1 MRGALGPILT
11 TGVALTAAG
20 VVVANPVIP
29 PRSDVQIPA
38 IQLSAGSGDALGMLD
53 EDFLNAIAPAPPQ
66 STNPFVIIKD
76 LITSLAADATY
87 LGTNAIV
94 DAFVAGATAVTQPEL
109 TALSV
114 PYIPNPPY
122 PDFEGTVA
130 ALGPVSP
137 LSEPLEALAAPE
149 LVLPAGGV
157 ADLTP
162 VVAEVVHAVVSDV
175 SYVGH
180 QLVTAAFAAGAVL
193 AAEPGLIVDTL
204 RALVNGD
211 VREALETAVKV
222 VVAPLGPPRMIL
234 DALRTV
240 VEQRLPAF
248 PAVELP
254 VFAMPAPKTPGPG
267 SSLAAHPIAPNTG
280 PVLNAGATLNDGAA
294 VDGTERKPDG
304 VEAPLGASRPS
315 VGSILDDGVSTADG
329 LAAQAPAADGSSTAA
344 TTAAGGTDLSDG
356 NKSVPTRPIRRS
368 GRLGAGQAGDAL
380 AAVGDQV
387 QTALQNVGDAAG
399 NVTGKLTGRTAR
411 TASGSDSGR

>member
-1 MRGALGPILT
+1 MRGAFGPILT
-11 TGVALTAAG
+11 TGVALTAAA

-114 PYIPNPPY
+114 PYVPSAPAY
-122 PDFEGTVA
+122 LGFEGAVPA
-130 ALGPVSP
+130 PAPVGPWSVP
-137 LSEPLEALAAPE
+137 METLATSE
-149 LVLPAGGV
+149 LVLPTGSLT
-157 ADLTP
+157 DLTP

-175 SYVGH
+175 SYVGN

-193 AAEPGLIVDTL
+193 AAEPFLIVDTL

-234 DALRTV
+234 DAIRTV
-240 VEQRLPAF
+240 VEQRLPAL
-248 PAVELP
+248 PAVDLP
-254 VFAMPAPKTPGPG
+254 VFAMAVPETPAPG
-267 SSLAAHPIAPNTG
+267 SSLAADTTAPETVAVAAETAAATDG
-280 PVLNAGATLNDGAA
+280 AGSADGPERRSAVIGAPVLAPRPSATSLADAA
-294 VDGTERKPDG
+294 ATIPEDIAA
-304 VEAPLGASRPS
+304 EAPVAG
-315 VGSILDDGVSTADG
+315 
-329 LAAQAPAADGSSTAA
+329 A

-356 NKSVPTRPIRRS
+356 NKAAPTRRP
-368 GRLGAGQAGDAL
+368 GRAGPLGQAAGAIAGQAQTVLQNIGDAVGQGTGK
-380 AAVGDQV
+380 AVGR
-387 QTALQNVGDAAG
+387 ASRA
-399 NVTGKLTGRTAR
+399 
-411 TASGSDSGR
+411 ASGSDSGR